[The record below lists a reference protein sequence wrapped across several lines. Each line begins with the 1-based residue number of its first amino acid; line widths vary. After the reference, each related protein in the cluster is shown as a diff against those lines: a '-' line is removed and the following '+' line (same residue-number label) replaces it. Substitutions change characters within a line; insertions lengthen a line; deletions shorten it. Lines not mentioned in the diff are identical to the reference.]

1 MIIWIGLAGVLG
13 ALLRYSLG
21 KVISGKLGTAFPW
34 GTWVIN
40 VSGSLL
46 LGLLYG
52 SHQAGRLPDEMW
64 IVWGTGFC
72 GAYTTFST
80 FGYETITLMGQERY
94 GKALLY
100 VASSVVLGV
109 LGCLAGVSLTA

>member
-1 MIIWIGLAGVLG
+1 MIVWIGLAGILG
-13 ALLRYSLG
+13 SLLRYSLG

-34 GTWVIN
+34 GTWLIN

-52 SHQAGRLPDEMW
+52 SHQAGRLQDEMW
-64 IVWGTGFC
+64 VVWGTGFC

-80 FGYETITLMGQERY
+80 FGYETLALMGMERY
-94 GKALLY
+94 GRAILY
-100 VASSVVLGV
+100 VASSIVVGV
-109 LGCLAGVSLTA
+109 AACLAGVLLTA